1 MTARIDR
8 LVRRGAIALAV
19 AATIGL
25 SGCVPTAQPDVEA
38 TLSAE
43 LTSAVSG
50 VADTATTGDYS
61 GALGRLD
68 QLSASV
74 DAAGAD
80 GRISAERLAT
90 LQSAI
95 ATVRADLEALLA
107 AATQP
112 EQSTP
117 EPAQTSEAPV
127 ESPATQEPVQQQ
139 PGQQEEQQEPP
150 KQQPTGPGENPG
162 KGPGN
167 DKGNDKK
174 DDKGPGAKG

>member
-1 MTARIDR
+1 MTARTDR
-8 LVRRGAIALAV
+8 LVRRGAVALAV

-25 SGCVPTAQPDVEA
+25 SGCVPAAQPDVEA

-74 DAAGAD
+74 DIAGAD
-80 GRISAERLAT
+80 GRISAARLTT

-107 AATQP
+107 AATQA

-127 ESPATQEPVQQQ
+127 ESPATQEPVQQEDQ
-139 PGQQEEQQEPP
+139 PEQQEPE
-150 KQQPTGPGENPG
+150 KQQPTGPGENNG
-162 KGPGN
+162 KGPGS
-167 DKGNDKK
+167 DKK
-174 DDKGPGAKG
+174 DDKGPGKKD

>member
-127 ESPATQEPVQQQ
+127 ESPATQEPVQQEEQ
-139 PGQQEEQQEPP
+139 PEQQEPP

>member
-50 VADTATTGDYS
+50 VADTATTGDYT

-80 GRISAERLAT
+80 GRISAERRAT

-107 AATQP
+107 AATQA

-127 ESPATQEPVQQQ
+127 ESPATQEPVQQEEQ
-139 PGQQEEQQEPP
+139 PEQQEPP

>member
-1 MTARIDR
+1 MIARSEN
-8 LVRRGAIALAV
+8 LLRRGAVAFAV
-19 AATIGL
+19 AVTIGL
-25 SGCVPTAQPDVEA
+25 SGCAPAAQPDVESA
-38 TLSAE
+38 LSAE

-80 GRISAERLAT
+80 GRISSERLTT

-107 AATQP
+107 AATQA
-112 EQSTP
+112 EQPAP
-117 EPAQTSEAPV
+117 EPAQTSEAAV
-127 ESPATQEPVQQQ
+127 ETPATQEPVQQEQ
-139 PGQQEEQQEPP
+139 PEEKQPEE
-150 KQQPTGPGENPG
+150 KQQPTGPGENSG
-162 KGPGN
+162 KGPGS
-167 DKGNDKK
+167 DKK
-174 DDKGPGAKG
+174 DDKGPGKKD